1 MRTLLQV
8 IYAAQA
14 VALWLPQ
21 ILPALSCM
29 LELPLPLTATDAVAT
44 PPCFALP
51 ACATAR
57 FAAAKKRLGQII
69 IMKGDPTMVVLT

>member
-1 MRTLLQV
+1 
-8 IYAAQA
+8 
-14 VALWLPQ
+14 
-21 ILPALSCM
+21 M

-69 IMKGDPTMVVLT
+69 IMKGPTMIVLT

>member
-29 LELPLPLTATDAVAT
+29 LELPLTATDAVAT

-69 IMKGDPTMVVLT
+69 IMKGPTMIVLA